1 MASAILLGSVRAA
14 GGMEMTGILRRSL
27 TEESWDALFDFLDP
41 GRSTRTGPDRNAAA
55 EARCLEI
62 TRKLVFFFTG
72 RACGDAEDLTA
83 ETILRVAGKA
93 REIARSPG
101 MDPLA
106 YFFGVARNVHLEWLR
121 DARRETTRRESAVRD
136 PGFFPIR
143 DVRAWRNDE
152 IVHRCLEQCMAT
164 LGRAARQLVI
174 SYYSD
179 DKTAKIERHRQLA
192 AEFGKSMNALRI
204 EVHRIRKVLRE
215 CMSGCVQLELARVS
229 Q

>member
-1 MASAILLGSVRAA
+1 
-14 GGMEMTGILRRSL
+14 MTGVVRRAL
-27 TEESWDALFDFLDP
+27 TEESWDALYDFLDP
-41 GRSTRTGPDRNAAA
+41 DRASKTGPDRNAAA
-55 EARCLEI
+55 EARCQEI
-62 TRKLVFFFTG
+62 TRKLVLFFAG
-72 RACGDAEDLTA
+72 RACGEAEDLTA

-93 REIARSPG
+93 GQIARSPG

-136 PGFFPIR
+136 PGFFPIP
-143 DVRAWRNDE
+143 DARAWRNDE
-152 IVHRCLEQCMAT
+152 LVHRCLERCMAT
-164 LGRAARQLVI
+164 LGRAARRLVI

-192 AEFGKSMNALRI
+192 AEFGKSVNALRI

-215 CMSGCVQLELARVS
+215 CMSGCVQPDLVGAG

>member
-1 MASAILLGSVRAA
+1 MAAAILLGGVRAA
-14 GGMEMTGILRRSL
+14 GGMEMTGISRRSL

-41 GRSTRTGPDRNAAA
+41 GRAAKTGPDRNATA

-93 REIARSPG
+93 REIARVPG

-121 DARRETTRRESAVRD
+121 DARRETMRRESAVRD

-152 IVHRCLEQCMAT
+152 IVHRCLERCMAT
-164 LGRAARQLVI
+164 LGNAARRLVI

-192 AEFGKSMNALRI
+192 TEFGKSVNALRI

-215 CMSGCVQLELARVS
+215 CMTACVQPGAAG
-229 Q
+229 